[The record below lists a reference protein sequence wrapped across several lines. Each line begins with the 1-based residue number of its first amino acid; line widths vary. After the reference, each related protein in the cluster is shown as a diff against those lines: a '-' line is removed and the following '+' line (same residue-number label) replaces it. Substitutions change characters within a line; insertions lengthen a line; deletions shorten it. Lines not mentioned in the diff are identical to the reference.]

1 MSVSQVFMHDG
12 AVPPRL
18 SGGTDC
24 TLLQLDNPVAE
35 DEAESRSFTGSFVNF
50 NFELGIPPVVM
61 SITGAELNRERSTR
75 GDLLSMTAQKR
86 RRIFGRPNT
95 RQAPKLKREDA
106 AQVRVAGDVQAPRL
120 KREDAAQTR
129 AVEDVQA
136 PRLKRE
142 DVTEDAAQTRA
153 VVDHP
158 LHGTPAVTGTR
169 SPHQLGESELAR
181 LRRLLQDQEKQH
193 LEEMRA
199 LAERSALANKQVR
212 IGLEAQIKEKERK
225 CQEQEAKIEN
235 LEAKI
240 CKLEDCGARLTRQ
253 AELHDLH
260 LHGHERACPFSI
272 CC

>member
-129 AVEDVQA
+129 AV
-136 PRLKRE
+136 
-142 DVTEDAAQTRA
+142 
-153 VVDHP
+153 VDHP

-253 AELHDLH
+253 AEVHDLH

>member
-106 AQVRVAGDVQAPRL
+106 AQVRVAGDVQAP
-120 KREDAAQTR
+120 
-129 AVEDVQA
+129 
-136 PRLKRE
+136 
-142 DVTEDAAQTRA
+142 

-253 AELHDLH
+253 AEVHDLH

>member
-1 MSVSQVFMHDG
+1 MHDG

-106 AQVRVAGDVQAPRL
+106 AQVRVAGDVQAP
-120 KREDAAQTR
+120 
-129 AVEDVQA
+129 
-136 PRLKRE
+136 
-142 DVTEDAAQTRA
+142 

-253 AELHDLH
+253 AEVHDLH

>member
-61 SITGAELNRERSTR
+61 SITGDELNRERSTR

-106 AQVRVAGDVQAPRL
+106 AQVRVVEDVQAPRL

-129 AVEDVQA
+129 AV
-136 PRLKRE
+136 
-142 DVTEDAAQTRA
+142 
-153 VVDHP
+153 VDHP
-158 LHGTPAVTGTR
+158 LHGTPTVTGTR
-169 SPHQLGESELAR
+169 SPNQLGESELAR

-253 AELHDLH
+253 AEVHDLH